1 MAGGLIQLV
10 SSGNQDVALTHNPE
24 ITFFKKKYRRHTN
37 FSLELK
43 EIPVEQQASYG
54 DSISFNLPTNG
65 DLIYRCFVK
74 VQLPAIQFSDSII
87 KNNNYI
93 LWKNNYISRLN
104 NNVTKWQNLYSNF
117 KNYVSIEL
125 ILYQQLL
132 TLFLSDN
139 LVLDNLRQT
148 VIRFNNIYKTQIN
161 SYIIQIDINLYNKID
176 MSGYLLSIN
185 QLLTNDLNTS
195 NPNYIS
201 ISVIQNNLNTMYNT
215 MTEYLT
221 YYHSNWKQNLKIY
234 NKFINNASNINF
246 AWSQY
251 LGHYYFSKFELD
263 IGGQIVEQYSSDQ
276 LHIYQYHHLQ
286 EEQINNYNVMIGHDP
301 ILYDFNTNTKNSKL
315 LLIPLIFFFNKNA
328 GSALPI
334 IAMRNTTTTISLTI
348 NNLKNL
354 IYFRD
359 WEVEYN
365 NLLILQVDFTGVLDE
380 TLNYSSY
387 KYIVDSKQI
396 IYKLKNLNYRSLELI
411 YYQLNSSD
419 INLILSFG
427 TNNIL
432 LLNDWISFKNNL
444 SKYPDLQTKLG
455 GYDSYIDYNYLLN
468 LIPKPNIKLL
478 VEYVFL
484 DDVERKK
491 LTSSK
496 LEYVVE
502 GFQENI
508 FDLNNLLLFDGEISL
523 DKPNKYL
530 KWFVQ
535 PKNFLNGLSE
545 YGKVTP
551 YIYNYSKYYVNKIF
565 NQQIITLNQLNIIN
579 TQIDNSFY
587 ELVQGYQTLNR
598 TLPDGVYYYTF
609 SLYPEELQPSGSA
622 NLSVIKEKKFRYEMN
637 QLFLNE
643 YFNPKINPLNLGL
656 QAKILSVSYNF
667 FVVQNGLGRLIF
679 TLS

>member
-1 MAGGLIQLV
+1 MSGGLIQLV
-10 SSGNQDVALTHNPE
+10 SSGNQDVALTYNPE

-37 FSLELK
+37 FALELK
-43 EIPVEQQASYG
+43 EIPVEQQPSYG
-54 DSISFNLPTNG
+54 DRISFNLPTNG
-65 DLIYRCFVK
+65 DLIYRCFIQVK
-74 VQLPAIQFSDSII
+74 LPALQFTDSII

-93 LWKNNYISRLN
+93 SWKDNYISRLSN
-104 NNVTKWQNLYSNF
+104 NTKKWNNLYTNF
-117 KNYVSIEL
+117 KNYVSIQM

-139 LVLDNLRQT
+139 LVLDNIRET

-161 SYIIQIDINLYNKID
+161 SFVIQIDIDLYNKIN

-185 QLLTNDLNTS
+185 QLLTYDTVITNS
-195 NPNYIS
+195 NYIS
-201 ISVIQNNLNTMYNT
+201 IKVIQSTLNKMYNT
-215 MTEYLT
+215 MIEYLT
-221 YYHSNWKQNLKIY
+221 YYHSNWKQELKIY
-234 NKFINNASNINF
+234 NNFINNTSNINF

-276 LHIYQYHHLQ
+276 FHIYQTHHLQ
-286 EEQINNYNVMIGHDP
+286 GEQKNNYEIMIGHDP
-301 ILYDFNTNTKNSKL
+301 VIYDFNSNSKPSKL
-315 LLIPLIFFFNKNA
+315 LLIPLIFFFNKNP

-334 IAMRNTTTTISLTI
+334 VAMRNTTTTITLTL

-359 WEVEYN
+359 WETEYN
-365 NLLILQVDFTGVLDE
+365 NLLILKIDFTGTLE
-380 TLNYSSY
+380 NLLNYRSY
-387 KYIVDSKQI
+387 EYIIDSKQI
-396 IYKLKNLNYRSLELI
+396 IYNLTNINERALKLI
-411 YYQLNSSD
+411 YNQLNND
-419 INLILSFG
+419 EINIILNFG

-432 LLNDWISFKNNL
+432 LLNDWIHFKNNL
-444 SKYPDLQTKLG
+444 GKYPDLQNKLG

-468 LIPKPNIKLL
+468 LIPKPNITLL
-478 VEYVFL
+478 VEYIFL
-484 DDVERKK
+484 DDVERKRF
-491 LTSSK
+491 TSSK
-496 LEYVVE
+496 LEYVIE
-502 GFQENI
+502 GSQENV
-508 FDLNNLLLFDGEISL
+508 FDVNNLLLFDGEISI

-535 PKNFLNGLSE
+535 PKNFLTGLSE

-551 YIYNYSKYYVNKIF
+551 YLFDYSNYYVNKIF

-587 ELVQGYQTLNR
+587 ELVQSYKTLNS
-598 TLPDGVYYYTF
+598 TLPTGVYYFTF

-656 QAKILSVSYNF
+656 QAKILSISYNF